1 MPHSSGGG
9 SHGGGFHGG
18 SRSGN
23 HTAQHRISRTP
34 YPGARRYRYPV
45 RGGGYRYF
53 YTTRE
58 PGKIFQPAR
67 LLYFFLMLPMLIA
80 GIGMIFAT
88 YQAGTDQHDQEILIE
103 DAAGVLSDDTALMDA
118 LVRFRD
124 KTHITPAVLTVHN
137 EDWQG
142 HYLTLER
149 YAYDCYV
156 DTFDDEMHW
165 LIVYSE
171 PQEIKDPNNIDWHW
185 EGMQGDDTDLILTE
199 EIAEDFGKL
208 LHQKI
213 KEDPKKLSENLT
225 AAFEKAASKAGW
237 SGVKNIV
244 SGLFLIATT
253 LFFGYFATGL
263 DELKYRKAEP
273 DPEQSV

>member
-18 SRSGN
+18 SRSGSRSAN
-23 HTAQHRISRTP
+23 ARISRTP
-34 YPGARRYRYPV
+34 YPGARRYRYHT
-45 RGGGYRYF
+45 RGGYRYF

-67 LLYFFLMLPMLIA
+67 LLYFLLMIPMLIA
-80 GIGMIFAT
+80 GIGMIIAT
-88 YQAGTDQHDQEILIE
+88 YRTGTSRHDQEIIVRDE
-103 DAAGVLSDDTALMDA
+103 AGVLSDDAALMDA
-118 LVRFRD
+118 LVKFRE

-213 KEDPKKLSENLT
+213 EEDPKKLSENLT

-253 LFFGYFATGL
+253 LFFGYFASGL

-273 DPEQSV
+273 DPEQSA